1 MIPLEQKAHR
11 QTFLLV
17 VIFLHRPANRT
28 NRPMKQKHLIAL
40 SLIPLFLG
48 SCADQG
54 VEDYD
59 VSNPYAAP
67 DYSDETGTPNLPSDV
82 NPVYD
87 QPAVYE
93 DSTPA
98 VADSTVPAPAA
109 PAAAAKV
116 HTVVRGDSLWSIGK
130 KYSVA
135 IDAIKQANGMTR
147 DIVVL
152 GSKLKIP
159 AQ

>member
-1 MIPLEQKAHR
+1 
-11 QTFLLV
+11 
-17 VIFLHRPANRT
+17 
-28 NRPMKQKHLIAL
+28 MKYKHLIAL
-40 SLIPLFLG
+40 SLFPLFFV
-48 SCADQG
+48 SCANQG
-54 VEDYD
+54 TEDYD

-67 DYSDETGTPNLPSDV
+67 DYGDETGTPSLPSDV
-82 NPVYD
+82 NPVYE

-93 DSTPA
+93 DTTPA
-98 VADSTVPAPAA
+98 VPDQVAPAPAPAA
-109 PAAAAKV
+109 TAKV

-130 KYSVA
+130 KYSVS

>member
-1 MIPLEQKAHR
+1 
-11 QTFLLV
+11 
-17 VIFLHRPANRT
+17 
-28 NRPMKQKHLIAL
+28 MKHKHLIAL
-40 SLIPLFLG
+40 SLFPLLLL

-67 DYSDETGTPNLPSDV
+67 DYDGATGTPSLPSDV
-82 NPVYD
+82 NPVYE

-93 DSTPA
+93 DTTPA
-98 VADSTVPAPAA
+98 VADNTTPAPAA

-130 KYSVA
+130 KYGVS

-152 GSKLKIP
+152 NSKLKIP

>member
-1 MIPLEQKAHR
+1 
-11 QTFLLV
+11 
-17 VIFLHRPANRT
+17 
-28 NRPMKQKHLIAL
+28 MKHKHLIAV
-40 SLIPLFLG
+40 SLFPLLLV

-67 DYSDETGTPNLPSDV
+67 DYGDETGTPSLPSDV
-82 NPVYD
+82 NPVYE

-93 DSTPA
+93 DTTAA
-98 VADSTVPAPAA
+98 VPDYVAPAPA
-109 PAAAAKV
+109 PAAKV
-116 HTVVRGDSLWSIGK
+116 HTVVRGDSLWSISK
-130 KYSVA
+130 KYSVS
-135 IDAIKQANGMTR
+135 IDAIKQANGLTR
-147 DIVVL
+147 DIAVL

>member
-1 MIPLEQKAHR
+1 
-11 QTFLLV
+11 
-17 VIFLHRPANRT
+17 
-28 NRPMKQKHLIAL
+28 MKYKHLITL
-40 SLIPLFLG
+40 TILPLFLV
-48 SCADQG
+48 SCADKA

-67 DYSDETGTPNLPSDV
+67 DYVGETPTPSLPSDV
-82 NPVYD
+82 NPIYE
-87 QPAVYE
+87 QPAAYE
-93 DSTPA
+93 DTTP
-98 VADSTVPAPAA
+98 TVPDYVAPTPTPVAS
-109 PAAAAKV
+109 AKF
-116 HTVVRGDSLWSIGK
+116 HTVERGDSLWSIGK
-130 KYSVA
+130 KYSVS